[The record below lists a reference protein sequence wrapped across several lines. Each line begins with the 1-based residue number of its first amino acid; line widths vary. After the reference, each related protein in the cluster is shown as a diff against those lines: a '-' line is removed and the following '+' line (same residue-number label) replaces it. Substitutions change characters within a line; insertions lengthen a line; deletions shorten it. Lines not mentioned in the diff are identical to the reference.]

1 MKKRECP
8 MCGVESKRIATSRHR
23 PICSNLDCGL
33 PVALWPSVGAGM
45 ICASFVQH
53 LDVEDI
59 TDTDIDWA
67 ARLKL
72 FRPAARRALRGGK
85 R

>member
-23 PICSNLDCGL
+23 PICTNLDCGL
-33 PVALWPSVGAGM
+33 PVALWPRVGPAM
-45 ICASFVQH
+45 ELAV
-53 LDVEDI
+53 L
-59 TDTDIDWA
+59 IDNWPNLYGADA
-67 ARLKL
+67 ARI
-72 FRPAARRALRGGK
+72 ARRALRGGK

>member
-33 PVALWPSVGAGM
+33 PVARWPSVGAGM
-45 ICASFVQH
+45 ELAELVH
-53 LDVEDI
+53 D
-59 TDTDIDWA
+59 A
-67 ARLKL
+67 AVDGD
-72 FRPAARRALRGGK
+72 PALTLARRALRGGK